1 MCSPGGFTKEI
12 CSPSLYILYQMNS
25 KRRHL
30 TLSIVRCCQPPCCSY
45 RTNLLPTSLFGRHQ
59 EHPPQRYRRRSR
71 FHCSRSVFV
80 VRQVADNVLLV
91 AAEVHCIFQPFS
103 LRAGPDMCNHTRM
116 PHRRTPTS
124 DRNLIAELRRRKS
137 PGALTGT
144 PDGFPCSHPPMP
156 STTCVLHHCFQTG
169 RLIRRMRLHRCPQLQ
184 PALRGS
190 LQSPDPTLPLHSA
203 TILRSRLFSHQM
215 CKSS

>member
-1 MCSPGGFTKEI
+1 
-12 CSPSLYILYQMNS
+12 MNS

-30 TLSIVRCCQPPCCSY
+30 TLSIVHCCQPPCCSY

-71 FHCSRSVFV
+71 FHC
-80 VRQVADNVLLV
+80 DNVLLV

-124 DRNLIAELRRRKS
+124 SRSCGVASPRSDRYARWISLF
-137 PGALTGT
+137 T
-144 PDGFPCSHPPMP
+144 PSNAFNHVCVAPLLSDGPPDP
-156 STTCVLHHCFQTG
+156 SDAVAPLSATAT
-169 RLIRRMRLHRCPQLQ
+169 
-184 PALRGS
+184 ALRGS